1 MNINILDKN
10 KNMIAIVDTYSSL
23 MWCKRYSDIGAL
35 DLQIEATKENIALF
49 KEGRYITRDDDD
61 AVFVIR
67 SVSVDTQANHDNHLI
82 VGGVD
87 IKSILNQRIVWGI
100 TTFKGNVEDY
110 IYNLVS
116 ENVISPLMAE
126 RRIEGFVLGE
136 KFGVEDTIT
145 QQVSYKQLDE
155 VIIDVCKKYDLGWR
169 VGLNDDN
176 DFIFSLYRGVDRS
189 QEQDIVPPVVFSPEY
204 DNLASSKYKSDST
217 KFKNVALV
225 GGEGE
230 GVERK
235 TISAGDGFGIDR
247 YEMFVDNA
255 NSSTNTDEPLTE
267 AEYLEQLKNKGE
279 SELAKKT
286 WITEFEGEV
295 VADSFKYKVDYD
307 LGDTVTVSNEF
318 GVTADAKIV
327 EIVETWDK
335 DGYSLEPIFE
345 FGQASDFSSVEEGA
359 LVAENGVALMTN
371 RSMVMLA
378 ETSTYSGDNGIK
390 ISELPEC
397 SACNSAD
404 YIPVVQNMET
414 KKLSMEKL
422 ASPNITKGNQLPAQA
437 GAVAVKIDEQVGY
450 SESRMNNKIQ
460 SLIAG
465 TIAFPTGFVMPSI
478 ALHHDGFL
486 LCDGTEYNVENYPE
500 LSAILL
506 PLPFNEGVADGKFR
520 VPDLRKRLIEGAND
534 NLGVY
539 IEAGLPNITGS
550 GIMDVGGLWLAQ
562 PSEGAIYINGT
573 KNGLYGDYH
582 TTVGNFGFDAS
593 KGETKTDGT
602 LKTDD
607 EYKVYGKSD
616 TVQPNTFTINYF
628 IKY

>member
-67 SVSVDTQANHDNHLI
+67 SVAVDTQANHDNHLI

-110 IYNLVS
+110 IYKLVS

-136 KFGVEDTIT
+136 KFGVEDTIS

-155 VIIDVCKKYDLGWR
+155 VIIDVCEKYDLGWR

-230 GVERK
+230 GVDRK
-235 TISAGDGFGIDR
+235 TMSAGGGTGIDR

-295 VADSFKYKVDYD
+295 VAEAFKYKVDYN

-335 DGYSLEPIFE
+335 DGYYLEPIFE
-345 FGQASDFSSVEEGA
+345 FSEVSELVPMEEGV
-359 LVAENGVALMTN
+359 LLAENGAMLMTT
-371 RSMVMLA
+371 RSRAIVA
-378 ETSTYSGDNGIK
+378 EQPTEYAEGVK
-390 ISELPEC
+390 ISDLDLC
-397 SACNSAD
+397 STCTGID
-404 YIPVVQNMET
+404 YIPVVQGGET
-414 KKLSMEKL
+414 KKATI
-422 ASPNITKGNQLPAQA
+422 ASLFNAMSDYEEFPISNINQVVPYNGFISFVLTVKG
-437 GAVAVKIDEQVGY
+437 GAIRVVYVNDVAISGATNSHGQEYTGYDGCMVAVKKGDMV
-450 SESRMNNKIQ
+450 RVNMN
-460 SLIAG
+460 S
-465 TIAFPTGFVMPSI
+465 GFK
-478 ALHHDGFL
+478 AYARWFKD
-486 LCDGTEYNVENYPE
+486 
-500 LSAILL
+500 
-506 PLPFNEGVADGKFR
+506 
-520 VPDLRKRLIEGAND
+520 
-534 NLGVY
+534 
-539 IEAGLPNITGS
+539 
-550 GIMDVGGLWLAQ
+550 
-562 PSEGAIYINGT
+562 
-573 KNGLYGDYH
+573 
-582 TTVGNFGFDAS
+582 
-593 KGETKTDGT
+593 
-602 LKTDD
+602 
-607 EYKVYGKSD
+607 
-616 TVQPNTFTINYF
+616 
-628 IKY
+628 